1 MVIIDTLREPSH
13 ARFPLTARSYEFPIG
28 QTLLGVSTNEDQEFE
43 GDELCLDQ
51 VKLYFEDTER
61 NITWITMMQLAETG
75 FQEWNDP
82 EEDIYNDE
90 A

>member
-1 MVIIDTLREPSH
+1 MIANLSVEELKAMIFQLPVEELMVLIAEIE
-13 ARFPLTARSYEFPIG
+13 
-28 QTLLGVSTNEDQEFE
+28 
-43 GDELCLDQ
+43 
-51 VKLYFEDTER
+51 ER
-61 NITWITMMQLAETG
+61 LETITMMQLAETG

>member
-1 MVIIDTLREPSH
+1 MTVNLSVE
-13 ARFPLTARSYEFPIG
+13 
-28 QTLLGVSTNEDQEFE
+28 
-43 GDELCLDQ
+43 ELKAMIFQLP
-51 VKLYFEDTER
+51 VEELVALMAEIEEKIETM
-61 NITWITMMQLAETG
+61 NMMQLSETG